1 MADRIDFFVSDDGTP
16 GDDVMDTTWVDPEV
30 HIGRLYAEVN
40 GGVRAPRPTHVTAN
54 VERVADEVRDALAA
68 VGPDQV
74 ADLGTRWATAD
85 ELHAG
90 GVSAAEAIAV
100 LHDLVGLCVSA
111 RDAGLGLYVAR
122 TQRATG

>member
-1 MADRIDFFVSDDGTP
+1 MGERFDFFVSDDGTP
-16 GDDVMDTTWVDPEV
+16 GDDVVDTTWVDPEV
-30 HIGRLYAEVN
+30 HVGRLYAELN

-54 VERVADEVRDALAA
+54 VDRVADEVRDALAS
-68 VGPDQV
+68 VRPDQV
-74 ADLGTRWATAD
+74 AGLGARWATSD

-90 GVSAAEAIAV
+90 GVSAAEATAV

-122 TQRATG
+122 T

>member
-1 MADRIDFFVSDDGTP
+1 MGERFDFFVSNDGTP
-16 GDDVMDTTWVDPEV
+16 GDDVVDTTWVDPEV
-30 HIGRLYAEVN
+30 HVGRLYAELN

-54 VERVADEVRDALAA
+54 VDRVADEVRDALAS
-68 VGPDQV
+68 VRPDQL
-74 ADLGTRWATAD
+74 AGLGARWAASD

-90 GVSAAEAIAV
+90 GVSAAEATAV

-122 TQRATG
+122 T

>member
-1 MADRIDFFVSDDGTP
+1 MGEHFDYFVSDDGTP

-30 HIGRLYAEVN
+30 HVGRLYAELN
-40 GGVRAPRPTHVTAN
+40 GGVQAPPPTHVTAN

-100 LHDLVGLCVSA
+100 LHDLVGLCASA
-111 RDAGLGLYVAR
+111 RDAGLGLYVAH
-122 TQRATG
+122 T

>member
-1 MADRIDFFVSDDGTP
+1 MGEHFDYFVSDDGTP

-85 ELHAG
+85 ELHDG

>member
-30 HIGRLYAEVN
+30 HVGRLYAELSD
-40 GGVRAPRPTHVTAN
+40 GVQPPGLTYVTAN
-54 VERVADEVRDALAA
+54 VDRVADDVRDALAS

-74 ADLGTRWATAD
+74 AELGTRWATTD
-85 ELHAG
+85 ELRTG
-90 GVSAAEAIAV
+90 GVSAAEATAV

-111 RDAGLGLYVAR
+111 RDAGKGLYVAR
-122 TQRATG
+122 T